1 MDRAAPS
8 AARRLPRDQALPL
21 RPLTLGELLDAAA
34 ELVRRRAGVLLAA
47 AAVLALAEQAVLI
60 PGRDAVGVRLSA
72 GLPDLSSGY
81 WQLLALG
88 AGLEA
93 LIITWL
99 GLLTGRGVAAAV
111 TGQPMPRGRLRER
124 LHGAEAVAVG
134 GLIAAAPATLGAF
147 LGPVWLLGYPLFGL
161 VGVVVAV
168 ERRGLFAAL
177 RRAAGVAFR
186 GGMRVAAVR
195 VLGYASWLLLRYA
208 FYLGA
213 LAGLEFLPVGPEL
226 AEWLL
231 VPVFVAAN
239 MLAYATLA
247 ALDAALLIESRIRLE
262 GLDLWLDRASRRRE
276 LTPDLLAAR

>member
-8 AARRLPRDQALPL
+8 AARRPRDQALPL

-34 ELVRRRAGVLLAA
+34 ELVRRRAGVLPAA
-47 AAVLALAEQAVLI
+47 AAVLALAEQAVLV
-60 PGRDAVGVRLSA
+60 PGRDTVGVVLSA
-72 GLPDLSSGY
+72 GLPELSSGY

-88 AGLEA
+88 AGFEA
-93 LIITWL
+93 LIIVWL
-99 GLLTGRGVAAAV
+99 GLLTGRGVATALTSQV
-111 TGQPMPRGRLRER
+111 PRKGLRER
-124 LHGAEAVAVG
+124 LRGAEAVAVG
-134 GLIAAAPATLGAF
+134 GLIAAVPAALGAF
-147 LGPVWLLGYPLFGL
+147 LGPLWLLGYPLFGL

-168 ERRGLFAAL
+168 ERRGAFGAL
-177 RRAAGVAFR
+177 GRAASVAFR
-186 GGMRVAAVR
+186 GGMRVAAIR
-195 VLGYASWLLLRYA
+195 VLGYASWLLLRFA

-231 VPVFVAAN
+231 VPVFVVAN
-239 MLAYATLA
+239 TLAYATLA

-276 LTPDLLAAR
+276 PTPEMLAVR